1 MNLNST
7 RRRLAARAFLLVIA
21 YYPLVN
27 WMIRKANLP
36 LATLWE
42 EIMLLVFLAF
52 AIATSWRKIGR
63 LVTSPVVL
71 TALLFL
77 SATLLSYAANTY
89 YIGAYIHEAR
99 LAFEPFMA
107 FVILWLLIDG
117 DAAGLLRE
125 IAPHLMVSATIVAF
139 IGVYQYVRKVPVP
152 AGWLDKDTET
162 GVISTRAFSLFGSP
176 NVLAGYLETIIPLG
190 VYVAIVRT
198 RWYERAIAVGC
209 VLVMGSGF
217 LLTLTRAA
225 WLSAA
230 GSFFVG
236 LLILNPVLAAVFAAA
251 GAGILIAVPTFRLRM
266 TNLLSSTYVDKS
278 NNLGRLFRW
287 RQAFVNLMHHHLFG
301 SGIGT
306 FGGSAAQKY
315 GYFTG
320 ISMDSV
326 WIRVLTETGMV
337 GFALYV
343 SWLSSAFA
351 CVATRFFRSKDKLW
365 LFASVG
371 LLALLVNL
379 FTDNL
384 LDSWAISFVMWSLF
398 ALGAVPEAGE

>member
-7 RRRLAARAFLLVIA
+7 RRRLAARAFLLLVV

-36 LATLWE
+36 LANLWE
-42 EIMLLVFLAF
+42 EIMLLFFLSF
-52 AIATSWRKIGR
+52 AVATSWRKIGR
-63 LVTSPVVL
+63 LTASPVVL

-107 FVILWLLIDG
+107 FVILWLLVDG
-117 DAAGLLRE
+117 DAGLLLRE
-125 IAPHLMVSATIVAF
+125 TVPHLVASATVVAF
-139 IGVYQYVRKVPVP
+139 IGVYQYVRKVPIP
-152 AGWLDKDTET
+152 AQWLDASET

-176 NVLAGYLETIIPLG
+176 NVLAAYLETIIPLG
-190 VYVAIVRT
+190 VYVAVVRT

-236 LLILNPVLAAVFAAA
+236 LLILNPALAAVFAAV

-287 RQAFVNLMHHHLFG
+287 RQAFVNLIDHPLFG
-301 SGIGT
+301 SGLGT

-326 WIRVLTETGMV
+326 WIRVLAETGMV
-337 GFALYV
+337 GFAFYI

-384 LDSWAISFVMWSLF
+384 LDSWAIALLMWSLF
-398 ALGAVPEAGE
+398 ALGAVPEADE

>member
-7 RRRLAARAFLLVIA
+7 RRRLAARAFLLLVV

-36 LATLWE
+36 LANLWE

-52 AIATSWRKIGR
+52 AVATSWRKVGR
-63 LVTSPVVL
+63 LTASPVVL

-107 FVILWLLIDG
+107 FVILWLLVDG

-125 IAPHLMVSATIVAF
+125 TVPHLVASATVVAF
-139 IGVYQYVRKVPVP
+139 IGVYQYVRKVPIP
-152 AGWLDKDTET
+152 AQWLDTTET

-190 VYVAIVRT
+190 VYMAVVRT

-236 LLILNPVLAAVFAAA
+236 LLILNPALAAVFAVA

-287 RQAFVNLMHHHLFG
+287 RQAFVNLIDHPLLG
-301 SGIGT
+301 SGLGT

-326 WIRVLTETGMV
+326 WIRVLAETGMV

-384 LDSWAISFVMWSLF
+384 LDSWAIALLMWSLF
-398 ALGAVPEAGE
+398 ALGAVPEADE

>member
-7 RRRLAARAFLLVIA
+7 RRRLAARAFLLLVA

-27 WMIRKANLP
+27 WAIRKANLP
-36 LATLWE
+36 LANLWE

-52 AIATSWRKIGR
+52 AVATSWRKIGR

-125 IAPHLMVSATIVAF
+125 TVPHLVVSATIVAL
-139 IGVYQYVRKVPVP
+139 IGVYQYIRKVPVP
-152 AGWLDKDTET
+152 AQWLDKATEI

-176 NVLAGYLETIIPLG
+176 NVLAGYLEIIIPLG
-190 VYVAIVRT
+190 VYIAVVRT

-230 GSFFVG
+230 GSYFVG
-236 LLILNPVLAAVFAAA
+236 LLILNPALAGVFAAA
-251 GAGILIAVPTFRLRM
+251 GTGILIVVPTFRLRM
-266 TNLLSSTYVDKS
+266 TNLLSSTYIDKS

-287 RQAFVNLMHHHLFG
+287 RQAFVNLIDHPLLG
-301 SGIGT
+301 SGLGT

-326 WIRVLTETGMV
+326 WIRVLAETGMV

>member
-1 MNLNST
+1 MNLLSSK
-7 RRRLAARAFLLVIA
+7 RRMAARIFLLAVA
-21 YYPLVN
+21 YYPLIN
-27 WMIRKANLP
+27 WGVRETQVP
-36 LATLWE
+36 LASLWE
-42 EIMLLVFLAF
+42 EIMLLFFLAF
-52 AIATSWRKIGR
+52 AVATSWRKIGR
-63 LVTSPVVL
+63 LLASPVVL
-71 TALLFL
+71 TGLLFFA
-77 SATLLSYAANTY
+77 ATLLSYAANTY
-89 YIGAYIHEAR
+89 YAGAYIHEAR

-107 FVILWLLIDG
+107 FVVLWLLVDG
-117 DAAGLLRE
+117 NAADLLRE
-125 IAPHLMVSATIVAF
+125 TVPHLVASATVMAF

-152 AGWLDKDTET
+152 AQWLDKDTET
-162 GVISTRAFSLFGSP
+162 GIISTRAFSLFGSP
-176 NVLAGYLETIIPLG
+176 NVLAAYLETIIPLG
-190 VYVAIVRT
+190 VYAAAVRKRWPERVVAVL
-198 RWYERAIAVGC
+198 C
-209 VLVMGSGF
+209 VLIMVSGF
-217 LLTLTRAA
+217 LLTLTRAS

-236 LLILNPVLAAVFAAA
+236 LLILNPALAAGFAAV

-287 RQAFVNLMHHHLFG
+287 RQAFVNLADHSLLG
-301 SGIGT
+301 SGLGT

-326 WIRVLTETGMV
+326 WIRILAETGLL
-337 GFALYV
+337 GFASYV
-343 SWLSSAFA
+343 SWLASGFA

-384 LDSWAISFVMWSLF
+384 LDSWAIALLMWSLF
-398 ALGAVPEAGE
+398 ALGAVPEANE

>member
-1 MNLNST
+1 MNLDST
-7 RRRLAARAFLLVIA
+7 RRRSAARVFLLLVA
-21 YYPLVN
+21 YYPLIN
-27 WMIRKANLP
+27 WTVRKANLP
-36 LATLWE
+36 LANLWE
-42 EIMLLVFLAF
+42 EIMLLVFLVF
-52 AIATSWRKIGR
+52 AVATSWQKIGR
-63 LVTSPVVL
+63 LTASPVVL
-71 TALLFL
+71 TALLFA

-107 FVILWLLIDG
+107 FVVLWLLVDG
-117 DAAGLLRE
+117 DAGGLLRE
-125 IAPHLMVSATIVAF
+125 TVPHLVASATIIAF

-152 AGWLDKDTET
+152 AQWLDKDTES

-176 NVLAGYLETIIPLG
+176 NVLAAYLETIIPLG
-190 VYVAIVRT
+190 VYTAVVRT
-198 RWYERAIAVGC
+198 TWYERAVAVGC
-209 VLVMGSGF
+209 VLVMGGGF

-236 LLILNPVLAAVFAAA
+236 LLILNPALAGVFAAA
-251 GAGILIAVPTFRLRM
+251 GAGILVAVPTFRLRM

-287 RQAFVNLMHHHLFG
+287 RQAFLNLIDHPLLG
-301 SGIGT
+301 SGLGT

-326 WIRVLTETGMV
+326 WIRVLTETGIV
-337 GFALYV
+337 GFGLYV

-384 LDSWAISFVMWSLF
+384 LNSWAIALPMWSLF
-398 ALGAVPEAGE
+398 ALGAVPEADE

>member
-7 RRRLAARAFLLVIA
+7 KRRLAARVFLLLVA
-21 YYPLVN
+21 YYPLLN
-27 WMIRKANLP
+27 WTIRKTNLP
-36 LATLWE
+36 LANLWE
-42 EIMLLVFLAF
+42 EIMLLLFLSF
-52 AIATSWRKIGR
+52 AVTTSWRKIGR
-63 LVTSPVVL
+63 LTTSPVVL
-71 TALLFL
+71 TALLFV
-77 SATLLSYAANTY
+77 SATLLSYATNTY
-89 YIGAYIHEAR
+89 YIGAYVHEAR

-107 FVILWLLIDG
+107 FVILWLLVDG
-117 DAAGLLRE
+117 DAGGLLRE
-125 IAPHLMVSATIVAF
+125 TVPHLLVSATVVAF

-152 AGWLDKDTET
+152 AQWLDKDTES

-176 NVLAGYLETIIPLG
+176 NVLAAYLETIIPLG
-190 VYVAIVRT
+190 VYVAVVRT
-198 RWYERAIAVGC
+198 TWYERVIAVGC

-236 LLILNPVLAAVFAAA
+236 LLILNPVLAGVFAAA
-251 GAGILIAVPTFRLRM
+251 GAGILITVPTFRLRM

-287 RQAFVNLMHHHLFG
+287 RQAFVNLIDHPLLG
-301 SGIGT
+301 SGLGT

-326 WIRVLTETGMV
+326 WIRVLAETGMV

-351 CVATRFFRSKDKLW
+351 CVATRFFRSNDKLW

-384 LDSWAISFVMWSLF
+384 LNSWAIALPMWSLF
-398 ALGAVPEAGE
+398 ALGAVPEADE

>member
-7 RRRLAARAFLLVIA
+7 RRRLAARAFLLLVV

-36 LATLWE
+36 LANLWE
-42 EIMLLVFLAF
+42 EIMLLFFLSF
-52 AIATSWRKIGR
+52 AVATSWRKIGR
-63 LVTSPVVL
+63 LTASPVVL

-107 FVILWLLIDG
+107 FVILWLLVDG
-117 DAAGLLRE
+117 DAGLLLRE
-125 IAPHLMVSATIVAF
+125 TLPHLVASATVVAF
-139 IGVYQYVRKVPVP
+139 IGVYQYVRKVPIP
-152 AGWLDKDTET
+152 AQWLDASET

-176 NVLAGYLETIIPLG
+176 NVLAAYLETIIPLG
-190 VYVAIVRT
+190 VYVAVVRT

-236 LLILNPVLAAVFAAA
+236 LLILNPALAAVFAAV

-287 RQAFVNLMHHHLFG
+287 RQAFVNLIDHPLFG
-301 SGIGT
+301 SGLGT
-306 FGGSAAQKY
+306 FGGSAAEKY

-326 WIRVLTETGMV
+326 WIRVLAETGMV
-337 GFALYV
+337 GFAFYI

-384 LDSWAISFVMWSLF
+384 LDSWAIALLMWSLF
-398 ALGAVPEAGE
+398 ALGAVPEADE

>member
-1 MNLNST
+1 MSLNST
-7 RRRLAARAFLLVIA
+7 RRRSAARIFLLVVA
-21 YYPLVN
+21 YYPLIN
-27 WMIRKANLP
+27 WAIRKVQP
-36 LATLWE
+36 SLAALWE
-42 EIMLLVFLAF
+42 EIVLIVFLTF
-52 AIATSWRKIGR
+52 AIATSRRKIR
-63 LVTSPVVL
+63 HLVSSPVVL
-71 TALLFL
+71 TALLFAA
-77 SATLLSYAANTY
+77 ATLLSYATNTY

-107 FVILWLLIDG
+107 FIILWLLIDG
-117 DAAGLLRE
+117 DAGGLLRE
-125 IAPHLMVSATIVAF
+125 TVPHLVASATIVAS

-152 AGWLDKDTET
+152 AQWLDKDTESGIIT
-162 GVISTRAFSLFGSP
+162 TRAFSLFGSP
-176 NVLAGYLETIIPLG
+176 NVLAAYLETIIPLG
-190 VYVAIVRT
+190 VYMAVIRT
-198 RWYERAIAVGC
+198 TWYERAIAVGC

-236 LLILNPVLAAVFAAA
+236 LLALSPVLATAFAAA
-251 GAGILIAVPTFRLRM
+251 GAGILIIVPTFRLRM
-266 TNLLSSTYVDKS
+266 INLLSSTYVDKS

-287 RQAFVNLMHHHLFG
+287 RQAFVNLIDHPFLG
-301 SGIGT
+301 SGLGT

-326 WIRVLTETGMV
+326 WIRVLAETGMI

-351 CVATRFFRSKDKLW
+351 CIATRYFRSKDKLW
-365 LFASVG
+365 LFAGVG

-379 FTDNL
+379 FTDNF
-384 LDSWAISFVMWSLF
+384 LDSWAIALLMWSLF
-398 ALGAVPEAGE
+398 ALGAVSEADE

>member
-7 RRRLAARAFLLVIA
+7 RRRLAARVFLLLVA

-36 LATLWE
+36 LANLWE
-42 EIMLLVFLAF
+42 EFMLLVFLSF

-77 SATLLSYAANTY
+77 SATLFSYAANTY
-89 YIGAYIHEAR
+89 YIGAYIHEVR

-125 IAPHLMVSATIVAF
+125 IVPHLVVSATIVAL

-287 RQAFVNLMHHHLFG
+287 RQAFVNLMHHSLFG
-301 SGIGT
+301 SGLGT

-326 WIRVLTETGMV
+326 WIRVLTETGVV

-343 SWLSSAFA
+343 AWLSSAFA

>member
-7 RRRLAARAFLLVIA
+7 KRRLAARAFLLLVV

-36 LATLWE
+36 LANLWE
-42 EIMLLVFLAF
+42 EIMLLAFLAI
-52 AIATSWRKIGR
+52 AVATSWRKVGR
-63 LVTSPVVL
+63 LTASPVVL

-77 SATLLSYAANTY
+77 SATLLSYAANIY

-107 FVILWLLIDG
+107 FVILWLLVDG

-125 IAPHLMVSATIVAF
+125 TVPHLVASATVVAF
-139 IGVYQYVRKVPVP
+139 IGVYQYVRKVPIP
-152 AGWLDKDTET
+152 AQWLDATET

-190 VYVAIVRT
+190 VYVAVVRT

-236 LLILNPVLAAVFAAA
+236 LLILNPALAAVFAAA
-251 GAGILIAVPTFRLRM
+251 GAGIVIAVPTFRLRM

-287 RQAFVNLMHHHLFG
+287 RQAFVNLVDHPLLG
-301 SGIGT
+301 SGLGT

-384 LDSWAISFVMWSLF
+384 LDSWAIALLMWSLF
-398 ALGAVPEAGE
+398 ALGAVPEADE

>member
-7 RRRLAARAFLLVIA
+7 KRRLAARAFLLLVV

-36 LATLWE
+36 LANLWE

-52 AIATSWRKIGR
+52 AVATSWRKVGR
-63 LVTSPVVL
+63 LTASPVVL

-77 SATLLSYAANTY
+77 SATLLSYAANIY

-107 FVILWLLIDG
+107 FVILWLLVDG

-125 IAPHLMVSATIVAF
+125 TVPHLVASATVVAF
-139 IGVYQYVRKVPVP
+139 IGVYQYVRKVPIP
-152 AGWLDKDTET
+152 AQWLDATET

-190 VYVAIVRT
+190 VYVAVVRT

-236 LLILNPVLAAVFAAA
+236 LLILNPALAAVFAAA
-251 GAGILIAVPTFRLRM
+251 GAGIVIAVPTFRLRM

-287 RQAFVNLMHHHLFG
+287 RQAFVNLVNHPLLG
-301 SGIGT
+301 SGLGT

-384 LDSWAISFVMWSLF
+384 LDSWAIALLMWSLF
-398 ALGAVPEAGE
+398 ALGAVPEADE

>member
-7 RRRLAARAFLLVIA
+7 RRRLAARVFLLLVA

-27 WMIRKANLP
+27 WAIRKANFP
-36 LATLWE
+36 LANLWE
-42 EIMLLVFLAF
+42 EIMLLVFLAL
-52 AIATSWRKIGR
+52 AVATSWRKIGR
-63 LVTSPVVL
+63 LVASPVVL

-77 SATLLSYAANTY
+77 SATLLGYAANTY
-89 YIGAYIHEAR
+89 YVGAYIQEAR

-107 FVILWLLIDG
+107 FVILFLLVDG
-117 DAAGLLRE
+117 NAAGLLRE
-125 IAPHLMVSATIVAF
+125 MIPHLVVTATMVAL
-139 IGVYQYVRKVPVP
+139 IGVYQYVRKVPIP
-152 AGWLDKDTET
+152 AQWLDKATER

-176 NVLAGYLETIIPLG
+176 NVLAGYLEAIIPLG
-190 VYVAIVRT
+190 VYMVLVRT
-198 RWYERAIAVGC
+198 RWYERAIAAGC
-209 VLVMGSGF
+209 VLVMGCGF

-230 GSFFVG
+230 GSYLVG
-236 LLILNPVLAAVFAAA
+236 LLILNPVVAAVFAAA

-266 TNLLSSTYVDKS
+266 TNLLSSAYVDKS

-287 RQAFVNLMHHHLFG
+287 RQAFVNLTDHPLLG
-301 SGIGT
+301 SGFGT

-326 WIRVLTETGMV
+326 WIRVLAETGMV

-371 LLALLVNL
+371 LLALLINL

-384 LDSWAISFVMWSLF
+384 LDSWAITLVMWSLF

>member
-1 MNLNST
+1 MNLNPDK
-7 RRRLAARAFLLVIA
+7 RRLAARLFLLLVA

-27 WMIRKANLP
+27 WAIRKAGLP
-36 LATLWE
+36 LANLWE
-42 EIMLLVFLAF
+42 EIMLVVFVVF
-52 AIATSWRKIGR
+52 AAVSSWRKLGR
-63 LVTSPVVL
+63 LVASPVVL

-77 SATLLSYAANTY
+77 SATLVSYAVNSY
-89 YIGAYIHEAR
+89 YIGAYVHEAR
-99 LAFEPFMA
+99 LAFEPFIA
-107 FVILWLLIDG
+107 FVILWLLVDG

-125 IAPHLMVSATIVAF
+125 TVPHLVASATVIAF
-139 IGVYQYVRKVPVP
+139 IGVYQYARKVPVP
-152 AGWLDKDTET
+152 AQWLDKDTES

-176 NVLAGYLETIIPLG
+176 NVLAAYLETIIPLG
-190 VYVAIVRT
+190 VYLVLVRT
-198 RWYERAIAVGC
+198 KWYERAAAAAC
-209 VLVMGSGF
+209 VLIMGSGF

-230 GSFFVG
+230 GSFFIG
-236 LLILNPVLAAVFAAA
+236 LLMLKPILAAGFAAA
-251 GAGILIAVPTFRLRM
+251 GVSIMAVVPTFRLRM

-287 RQAFVNLMHHHLFG
+287 RQAFVNLIGRPLLG
-301 SGIGT
+301 SGLGT

-315 GYFTG
+315 RYFTG

-326 WIRVLTETGMV
+326 WIRVLAETGMV

-343 SWLSSAFA
+343 CWLSSAFS
-351 CVATRFFRSKDKLW
+351 CVATRFFRSRDKLW

-384 LDSWAISFVMWSLF
+384 LDSWAIALLAWSLF
-398 ALGAVPEAGE
+398 ALGAVPEVNE

>member
-1 MNLNST
+1 MNVNST
-7 RRRLAARAFLLVIA
+7 KRRLAARVFLLLVA

-36 LATLWE
+36 LSNLWE

-125 IAPHLMVSATIVAF
+125 IVPHLVVSATIVAF

-287 RQAFVNLMHHHLFG
+287 RQAFVNLMHHPLFG
-301 SGIGT
+301 SGLGT

-326 WIRVLTETGMV
+326 WIRVLTETGVV

-384 LDSWAISFVMWSLF
+384 LNSWAIALLMWSLF
-398 ALGAVPEAGE
+398 ALAAVPEADE

>member
-1 MNLNST
+1 MNVNST
-7 RRRLAARAFLLVIA
+7 KRRLAARVFLLLVA

-36 LATLWE
+36 LANLWE
-42 EIMLLVFLAF
+42 EFMLLVFLSF
-52 AIATSWRKIGR
+52 AVATSWRKIGR

-77 SATLLSYAANTY
+77 SATLFSYAANTY

-125 IAPHLMVSATIVAF
+125 IVPHLVVSATIVAL

-198 RWYERAIAVGC
+198 RWYERVIAVGC

-287 RQAFVNLMHHHLFG
+287 RQAFVNLMHHPLFG
-301 SGIGT
+301 SGLGT

-326 WIRVLTETGMV
+326 WIRVLTETGVV

>member
-1 MNLNST
+1 MNLNCT
-7 RRRLAARAFLLVIA
+7 RRRLAAKAFLLLVA

-36 LATLWE
+36 LANLWE
-42 EIMLLVFLAF
+42 EIMLLVFLVF
-52 AIATSWRKIGR
+52 AVTTSWRKIGR

-77 SATLLSYAANTY
+77 SVTLLSYAANTY
-89 YIGAYIHEAR
+89 YIGAYIQEAR

-107 FVILWLLIDG
+107 FVILWLLVDG
-117 DAAGLLRE
+117 DAGGLLRE
-125 IAPHLMVSATIVAF
+125 TLPHLVASATIVAF
-139 IGVYQYVRKVPVP
+139 IGVYQYVRKVPIP
-152 AGWLDKDTET
+152 AQWLDATET
-162 GVISTRAFSLFGSP
+162 GVISSRAFSLFGSP

-190 VYVAIVRT
+190 VYMAVVRT

-236 LLILNPVLAAVFAAA
+236 LFILNPALAVVFAAA

-287 RQAFVNLMHHHLFG
+287 RQAFVNLIDHPLLG
-301 SGIGT
+301 SGLGT

-326 WIRVLTETGMV
+326 WIRVLTETGMI

-351 CVATRFFRSKDKLW
+351 CVVTRFFRSKDKLW

-384 LDSWAISFVMWSLF
+384 LDSWAIALVMWSLF
-398 ALGAVPEAGE
+398 ALGAVPEADE

>member
-1 MNLNST
+1 MNFNST
-7 RRRLAARAFLLVIA
+7 KRRWAARYFLLLVA
-21 YYPLVN
+21 YYPFVN
-27 WMIRKANLP
+27 WAIRKANLP
-36 LATLWE
+36 LANLWE
-42 EIMLLVFLAF
+42 EIMLLAFLTF
-52 AIATSWRKIGR
+52 AVATSWRKVGR
-63 LVTSPVVL
+63 LTASPVVL

-107 FVILWLLIDG
+107 FVILWLLVDG

-125 IAPHLMVSATIVAF
+125 MVPHLVASATVVAF

-152 AGWLDKDTET
+152 AQWLDKDTES

-176 NVLAGYLETIIPLG
+176 NVLAAYLETIIPLG
-190 VYVAIVRT
+190 VYAAMVRKT
-198 RWYERAIAVGC
+198 WYERAIAVGC
-209 VLVMGSGF
+209 VLAMGSGF

-236 LLILNPVLAAVFAAA
+236 LFILNPALAAVFTAA

-287 RQAFVNLMHHHLFG
+287 RQAFVNLAGHPLLG
-301 SGIGT
+301 SGLGT

-384 LDSWAISFVMWSLF
+384 LNSWAIALLIWSLF
-398 ALGAVPEAGE
+398 ALGALPEADE

>member
-7 RRRLAARAFLLVIA
+7 KRRLAARAFLLLVA
-21 YYPLVN
+21 YYPLIN

-36 LATLWE
+36 LGTLWD
-42 EIMLLVFLAF
+42 EIMILVFLVF
-52 AIATSWRKIGR
+52 AVATSWRKIGR
-63 LVTSPVVL
+63 LTASPVVL
-71 TALLFL
+71 TGLLFGA
-77 SATLLSYAANTY
+77 ATLLSYAANTY

-107 FVILWLLIDG
+107 FVILWLLVDG

-125 IAPHLMVSATIVAF
+125 TVPHLVASATVVAF
-139 IGVYQYVRKVPVP
+139 IGVYQYVRKVPIP
-152 AGWLDKDTET
+152 AQWLDVTET

-176 NVLAGYLETIIPLG
+176 NVLAAYLETIIPLG
-190 VYVAIVRT
+190 VYVAVVRT

-209 VLVMGSGF
+209 VLVMGSAF

-236 LLILNPVLAAVFAAA
+236 LLILNPALAAVFAAA

-287 RQAFVNLMHHHLFG
+287 RQAFVNLIDHPLLG
-301 SGIGT
+301 SGLGT

-337 GFALYV
+337 GFALYI

-384 LDSWAISFVMWSLF
+384 LDSWAIALLMWSLF
-398 ALGAVPEAGE
+398 ALGAVPEADE

>member
-7 RRRLAARAFLLVIA
+7 KRRLAARAFLLLVV

-36 LATLWE
+36 LANLWE

-52 AIATSWRKIGR
+52 AVATSWRKVGR
-63 LVTSPVVL
+63 LVASPVVL

-89 YIGAYIHEAR
+89 YVGAYIQEAR

-125 IAPHLMVSATIVAF
+125 TVPHVVAIATVVAF
-139 IGVYQYVRKVPVP
+139 IGVYQYVRKVPIP
-152 AGWLDKDTET
+152 AQWLDATET

-190 VYVAIVRT
+190 VYMAVVRT

-236 LLILNPVLAAVFAAA
+236 LLILNPALAAVFAAA

-287 RQAFVNLMHHHLFG
+287 RQAFVNLAGHPLLG
-301 SGIGT
+301 SGLGT
-306 FGGSAAQKY
+306 FGGSGAQKY

-326 WIRVLTETGMV
+326 WIRVLAETGMI

-384 LDSWAISFVMWSLF
+384 LDSWAIALLMWSLF

>member
-1 MNLNST
+1 MNFNST
-7 RRRLAARAFLLVIA
+7 KRRWAARYFLLLVA
-21 YYPLVN
+21 YYPFVN
-27 WMIRKANLP
+27 WAIRKANLP
-36 LATLWE
+36 LANLWE
-42 EIMLLVFLAF
+42 EIMLLAFLTF
-52 AIATSWRKIGR
+52 AVATSWRKVGR
-63 LVTSPVVL
+63 LTASPVVL

-107 FVILWLLIDG
+107 FVILWLLVDG

-125 IAPHLMVSATIVAF
+125 MVPHLVASATVVAF

-152 AGWLDKDTET
+152 AQWLDKDTES

-176 NVLAGYLETIIPLG
+176 NVLAAYLETIIPLG
-190 VYVAIVRT
+190 VYAAMVRKT
-198 RWYERAIAVGC
+198 WYERAIAVGC

-236 LLILNPVLAAVFAAA
+236 LFILNPALAAVFTAA

-287 RQAFVNLMHHHLFG
+287 RQAFVNLAGHPLLG
-301 SGIGT
+301 SGLGT

-384 LDSWAISFVMWSLF
+384 LNSWAIALLMWSLF
-398 ALGAVPEAGE
+398 ALGAVPEADE

>member
-7 RRRLAARAFLLVIA
+7 KRRLAARAFLLLVV

-36 LATLWE
+36 LANLWE

-52 AIATSWRKIGR
+52 AVATSWRKVGR
-63 LVTSPVVL
+63 LTASPVVL

-77 SATLLSYAANTY
+77 SATLLSYAANIY

-107 FVILWLLIDG
+107 FVILWLLVDG

-125 IAPHLMVSATIVAF
+125 TVPHLVASATVVAF
-139 IGVYQYVRKVPVP
+139 IGVYQYVRKVPIP
-152 AGWLDKDTET
+152 AQWLDATET

-190 VYVAIVRT
+190 VYVAVVRT

-236 LLILNPVLAAVFAAA
+236 LLILNPALAVVFAAA

-287 RQAFVNLMHHHLFG
+287 RQAFVNLVDHPLLG
-301 SGIGT
+301 SGLGT

-384 LDSWAISFVMWSLF
+384 LDSWAIALLMWSLF
-398 ALGAVPEAGE
+398 ALGAVPEADE

>member
-7 RRRLAARAFLLVIA
+7 KRRLAARVFLLLVA
-21 YYPLVN
+21 YYPLLN
-27 WMIRKANLP
+27 WTIRKANLP
-36 LATLWE
+36 LANLWE
-42 EIMLLVFLAF
+42 EIMLLLFLSF
-52 AIATSWRKIGR
+52 AVATSWRKIGR

-71 TALLFL
+71 TALLFV

-89 YIGAYIHEAR
+89 YIGAYVHEAR

-107 FVILWLLIDG
+107 FVILWLLVDG
-117 DAAGLLRE
+117 DAGGLLRE
-125 IAPHLMVSATIVAF
+125 TVPHLLVSATIVAF
-139 IGVYQYVRKVPVP
+139 IGIYQYVRKVPVP
-152 AGWLDKDTET
+152 AQWLDKDTES

-176 NVLAGYLETIIPLG
+176 NVLAAYLETIIPLG
-190 VYVAIVRT
+190 VYVAVVRT
-198 RWYERAIAVGC
+198 TWYERAIAVGC

-236 LLILNPVLAAVFAAA
+236 LLILNPALAGVFAAA

-287 RQAFVNLMHHHLFG
+287 RQAFVNLTDHPLLG
-301 SGIGT
+301 SGLGT

-326 WIRVLTETGMV
+326 WIRVLAETGMV

-351 CVATRFFRSKDKLW
+351 CVTTRFFRSKDKLW

-384 LDSWAISFVMWSLF
+384 LNSWAIALPMWSLF
-398 ALGAVPEAGE
+398 ALGAAPEADE

>member
-1 MNLNST
+1 MNLLFSK
-7 RRRLAARAFLLVIA
+7 RRSAARVFLLVVA
-21 YYPLVN
+21 YYPLIN
-27 WMIRKANLP
+27 WAIRKIQVP
-36 LATLWE
+36 LASLWE
-42 EIMLLVFLAF
+42 EIMLLFFLAF
-52 AIATSWRKIGR
+52 AVATSWRKIGR
-63 LVTSPVVL
+63 LVASPVVL
-71 TALLFL
+71 TALLFAA
-77 SATLLSYAANTY
+77 ATLLSYATNTY
-89 YIGAYIHEAR
+89 YVGAYIHEAR

-107 FVILWLLIDG
+107 FVILWLLIDT
-117 DAAGLLRE
+117 DATGFLRE
-125 IAPHLMVSATIVAF
+125 IVPHLMVSATIVAF
-139 IGVYQYVRKVPVP
+139 IGVYQYVRKVPIP
-152 AGWLDKDTET
+152 AQWLDQDTES
-162 GVISTRAFSLFGSP
+162 GIISTRAFSLFGSP
-176 NVLAGYLETIIPLG
+176 NVLAAYLETIIPLG
-190 VYVAIVRT
+190 VYVAVVRT
-198 RWYERAIAVGC
+198 RWYDRAIAVAC
-209 VLVMGSGF
+209 VLVMGGGF
-217 LLTLTRAA
+217 LLTLTRAS

-236 LLILNPVLAAVFAAA
+236 LLILNPALAAGFAAA

-266 TNLLSSTYVDKS
+266 TTLLSSTYVDKS

-287 RQAFVNLMHHHLFG
+287 RQAFVNLSDHPLFG
-301 SGIGT
+301 SGLGT

-326 WIRVLTETGMV
+326 WIRILAETGLA

-343 SWLSSAFA
+343 SWFSSAFA

-384 LDSWAISFVMWSLF
+384 LNSWAIALLMWSLF
-398 ALGAVPEAGE
+398 ALGAVPEADE

>member
-7 RRRLAARAFLLVIA
+7 KRRLAARAFLLLVV

-36 LATLWE
+36 LANLWE
-42 EIMLLVFLAF
+42 EIMLLAFLAI
-52 AIATSWRKIGR
+52 AVATSWRKVGR
-63 LVTSPVVL
+63 LTASPVVL

-77 SATLLSYAANTY
+77 SATLLSYAANIY

-107 FVILWLLIDG
+107 FVILWLLVDG

-125 IAPHLMVSATIVAF
+125 TVPHLVASATVVAF
-139 IGVYQYVRKVPVP
+139 IGVYQYVRKVPIP
-152 AGWLDKDTET
+152 AQWLDATET

-190 VYVAIVRT
+190 VYVAVVRT
-198 RWYERAIAVGC
+198 RWYERAVAVGC

-236 LLILNPVLAAVFAAA
+236 LLILNPALAAVFAAA
-251 GAGILIAVPTFRLRM
+251 GAGIVIAVPTFRLRM

-287 RQAFVNLMHHHLFG
+287 RQAFVNLVDHPLLG
-301 SGIGT
+301 SGLGT

-384 LDSWAISFVMWSLF
+384 LDSWAIALLMWSLF
-398 ALGAVPEAGE
+398 ALGAVPEADE